1 MDHTAV
7 SVAYLYYQNQGKMT
21 LVRDTLKLFVTP
33 HSYAPFGVICWKQA
47 NNLCTIWC
55 QPRRKG
61 LKMFAYQCQ
70 LNKINTFIY
79 YFIFTVTIAI
89 IPQILAHKLA
99 AHLLCTCDM
108 EVTRPNLCVM
118 LTFYYE
124 TMQFLLCSPL
134 SQFISG
140 HNS

>member
-1 MDHTAV
+1 MHHLASTA
-7 SVAYLYYQNQGKMT
+7 G
-21 LVRDTLKLFVTP
+21 
-33 HSYAPFGVICWKQA
+33 
-47 NNLCTIWC
+47 
-55 QPRRKG
+55 KG
-61 LKMFAYQCQ
+61 LKMFA
-70 LNKINTFIY
+70 IT
-79 YFIFTVTIAI
+79 
-89 IPQILAHKLA
+89 PQILAHKLA

-108 EVTRPNLCVM
+108 EVTGPNLCVM